1 MVAQKIYDDP
11 ELDWVVLT
19 SNNITN
25 IRDQCLYLIMIYML
39 MF

>member
-1 MVAQKIYDDP
+1 MVAQELYDDP

-25 IRDQCLYLIMIYML
+25 IRDQWPLES
-39 MF
+39 